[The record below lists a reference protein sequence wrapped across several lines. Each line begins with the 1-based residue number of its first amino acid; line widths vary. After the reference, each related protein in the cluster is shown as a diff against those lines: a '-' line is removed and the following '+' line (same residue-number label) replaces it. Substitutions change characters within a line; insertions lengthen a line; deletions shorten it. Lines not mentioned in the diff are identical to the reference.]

1 MSTAFDQIVTCLVN
15 VTQSSVACCK
25 RKVAHLQ
32 LVHRQRL
39 KRSSKAEEMLSNQLM
54 PKKQRE
60 LVKKQTPDLF
70 TLGKLTMTVHLRS
83 CSGTFR

>member
-1 MSTAFDQIVTCLVN
+1 MSTEFDQTVTCRVN
-15 VTQSSVACCK
+15 VTQSSVTACK
-25 RKVAHLQ
+25 SAQLQ

-70 TLGKLTMTVHLRS
+70 TLDKLTMTVHLRS